1 MTRRF
6 WSSHH
11 GSTKLC
17 HCHYSGNFSRYLIAI
32 AISVG
37 LPDSVGGV
45 LSGPVSNVA
54 TRWGLSDLHCKG
66 MVPIDEDETHEGIK
80 TIRIQ
85 KACEFTTSSVLC
97 VCIIT
102 WNMNGKMSVE
112 DVTKLVSSNRKF
124 DLLVFGLQEVP
135 KCDVAQVLQETMAE
149 THILLCQK
157 TMQSLQMFLFGA
169 KSSEKYI
176 RELKVD
182 KHAVGGCG
190 GIIGRKKGA
199 VAMYINFSGI
209 RMVFVSC
216 HLADI
221 TVWLGDLNY
230 RLQGIS
236 SIPARKL
243 IEENRQ
249 SKLRGKDQLLQ
260 EAEKGEVFNGYC
272 EGTLLFKPTYK
283 YNIGSSN
290 YDTSYKIR
298 VPSWTDRILFK
309 VDHTSGL
316 DAVLNSYEALDCIRS
331 SDHKPVRAHLC
342 LKVHGDSA

>member
-1 MTRRF
+1 M
-6 WSSHH
+6 
-11 GSTKLC
+11 
-17 HCHYSGNFSRYLIAI
+17 GNCTSFT
-32 AISVG
+32 
-37 LPDSVGGV
+37 LPKWR
-45 LSGPVSNVA
+45 LSELHSN
-54 TRWGLSDLHCKG
+54 G
-66 MVPIDEDETHEGIK
+66 MVSIDEDDTHEGIK
-80 TIRIQ
+80 TIQIQ
-85 KACEFTTSSVLC
+85 KTCEFTASSVLC

-112 DVTKLVSSNRKF
+112 DVTKL
-124 DLLVFGLQEVP
+124 D
-135 KCDVAQVLQETMAE
+135 AMAE

-169 KSSEKYI
+169 KSSEKFI

-216 HLADI
+216 HLAAHEHKVEKRNSECQHISHSLFSKNDI
-221 TVWLGDLNY
+221 QYTKFADMTVWLGDLNY

-236 SIPARKL
+236 SRPARKL
-243 IEENRQ
+243 IEENHQ
-249 SKLRGKDQLLQ
+249 CKLRSKDQLLQ

-272 EGTLLFKPTYK
+272 EGTLSFKPTYK

-309 VDHTSGL
+309 VDHSSGL
-316 DAVLNSYEALDCIRS
+316 DAILSSYEALDCIRS

-342 LKVHGDSA
+342 LKVHGDNA

>member
-1 MTRRF
+1 M
-6 WSSHH
+6 
-11 GSTKLC
+11 GNC
-17 HCHYSGNFSRYLIAI
+17 SGFA
-32 AISVG
+32 
-37 LPDSVGGV
+37 LPKWRSE
-45 LSGPVSNVA
+45 LHSN
-54 TRWGLSDLHCKG
+54 G
-66 MVPIDEDETHEGIK
+66 MVSIDQDGTHEGIK
-80 TIRIQ
+80 TIPIQ
-85 KACEFTTSSVLC
+85 KACEFTTNSLLC

-124 DLLVFGLQEVP
+124 DLLVVGLQEAP
-135 KCDVAQVLQETMAE
+135 KCDVSQVLQETMAE
-149 THILLCQK
+149 THILLGQK
-157 TMQSLQMFLFGA
+157 SMQSLQMFLFGSR
-169 KSSEKYI
+169 SSENYI
-176 RELKVD
+176 REMKVD

-190 GIIGRKKGA
+190 GMIGRKKGA

-216 HLADI
+216 HLAAHEDKVEKRNSECQHISHSLFSRNGIPYAKSANI

-236 SIPARKL
+236 SMPARKM

-260 EAEKGEVFNGYC
+260 EAEKGEVFDGYC

-283 YNIGSSN
+283 YNVGSSS

-309 VDHTSGL
+309 VDNSSGL
-316 DAVLNSYEALDCIRS
+316 DAILSSYESLDCVQS
-331 SDHKPVRAHLC
+331 SDHKPVKAHLC
-342 LKVHGDSA
+342 LKVRSDGD

>member
-1 MTRRF
+1 MGALSYVTV
-6 WSSHH
+6 
-11 GSTKLC
+11 TILE
-17 HCHYSGNFSRYLIAI
+17 
-32 AISVG
+32 ISQG

-190 GIIGRKKGA
+190 
-199 VAMYINFSGI
+199 
-209 RMVFVSC
+209 
-216 HLADI
+216 DI

>member
-1 MTRRF
+1 MIR
-6 WSSHH
+6 
-11 GSTKLC
+11 KK
-17 HCHYSGNFSRYLIAI
+17 
-32 AISVG
+32 
-37 LPDSVGGV
+37 DSV
-45 LSGPVSNVA
+45 
-54 TRWGLSDLHCKG
+54 TRHGQLQRLCSSKVDG
-66 MVPIDEDETHEGIK
+66 THEGIK
-80 TIRIQ
+80 TIPIQ
-85 KACEFTTSSVLC
+85 KACEFTTNSLLC

-124 DLLVFGLQEVP
+124 DLLVVGLQEAP
-135 KCDVAQVLQETMAE
+135 KCDVSQVLQETMAE
-149 THILLCQK
+149 THILLGQK
-157 TMQSLQMFLFGA
+157 SMQSLQMFLFGSR
-169 KSSEKYI
+169 SSENYI
-176 RELKVD
+176 REMKVD

-190 GIIGRKKGA
+190 GMIGRKKGA

-216 HLADI
+216 HLAAHEDKVEKRNSECQHISHSLFSRNGIPYAKSANI

-236 SIPARKL
+236 SMPARKM

-260 EAEKGEVFNGYC
+260 EAEKGEVFDGYC

-283 YNIGSSN
+283 YNVGSSS

-309 VDHTSGL
+309 VDNSSGL
-316 DAVLNSYEALDCIRS
+316 DAILSSYESLDCVQS
-331 SDHKPVRAHLC
+331 SDHKPVKAHLC
-342 LKVHGDSA
+342 LKVRSDGD

>member
-1 MTRRF
+1 M
-6 WSSHH
+6 
-11 GSTKLC
+11 
-17 HCHYSGNFSRYLIAI
+17 GNCASFT
-32 AISVG
+32 
-37 LPDSVGGV
+37 PK
-45 LSGPVSNVA
+45 
-54 TRWGLSDLHCKG
+54 WGLSDLHCKG

-216 HLADI
+216 HLAAHENKVEKRNSECQHISHSLFSKNDIQYTKSADI

-243 IEENRQ
+243 IEENHQ

>member
-1 MTRRF
+1 M
-6 WSSHH
+6 
-11 GSTKLC
+11 
-17 HCHYSGNFSRYLIAI
+17 GNCTSFT
-32 AISVG
+32 
-37 LPDSVGGV
+37 LPKWR
-45 LSGPVSNVA
+45 LSELHSN
-54 TRWGLSDLHCKG
+54 G
-66 MVPIDEDETHEGIK
+66 MVSIDDDETHEGIK

-124 DLLVFGLQEVP
+124 DLLVIGLQEVP
-135 KCDVAQVLQETMAE
+135 KCDVAQVLQETMTA
-149 THILLCQK
+149 
-157 TMQSLQMFLFGA
+157 MQSLQMFLFGA

-176 RELKVD
+176 RELKAD
-182 KHAVGGCG
+182 KHPVGGCG

-216 HLADI
+216 HLAGGEEELRMPAHSHSLFSKNDTQYTKSADI

-230 RLQGIS
+230 RLEGIS

-249 SKLRGKDQLLQ
+249 SKPRGKDQLLQ

-309 VDHTSGL
+309 VDHSSGL
-316 DAVLNSYEALDCIRS
+316 DAILSTYEALDCIRS

-342 LKVHGDSA
+342 LKVHDDSA

>member
-1 MTRRF
+1 M
-6 WSSHH
+6 
-11 GSTKLC
+11 
-17 HCHYSGNFSRYLIAI
+17 GNCTSFS
-32 AISVG
+32 
-37 LPDSVGGV
+37 LPK
-45 LSGPVSNVA
+45 
-54 TRWGLSDLHCKG
+54 WGFSELHRDG
-66 MVPIDEDETHEGIK
+66 MVSVDEDGTHEGIK

-85 KACEFTTSSVLC
+85 KACEFVTNSVLC

-102 WNMNGKMSVE
+102 WNMNGKMSFQ
-112 DVTKLVSSNRKF
+112 DVRKLVSSDRKF
-124 DLLVFGLQEVP
+124 DLLVIGLQEAP
-135 KCDVAQVLQETMAE
+135 KSGVAQVLQEAMAD

-157 TMQSLQMFLFGA
+157 NMQSLHMYLFGA
-169 KSSEKYI
+169 KSSESYI
-176 RELKVD
+176 REMKVD

-190 GIIGRKKGA
+190 GVIGRKKGA

-216 HLADI
+216 HLAAHERKVEKRNSECQHISHSLFSKNDIHYAKSADI

-230 RLQGIS
+230 RLEGIS
-236 SIPARKL
+236 SMPARKM

-260 EAEKGEVFNGYC
+260 EAEKGQVFNGYC
-272 EGTLLFKPTYK
+272 EGTLSFKPTYK
-283 YNIGSSN
+283 YNVGSSN

-316 DAVLNSYEALDCIRS
+316 DAILSSYEALDCVRS
-331 SDHKPVRAHLC
+331 SDHKPVKAHLC
-342 LKVHGDSA
+342 LKVGGGDA

>member
-1 MTRRF
+1 M
-6 WSSHH
+6 
-11 GSTKLC
+11 
-17 HCHYSGNFSRYLIAI
+17 GNCTSFTSPKWR
-32 AISVG
+32 
-37 LPDSVGGV
+37 
-45 LSGPVSNVA
+45 LSELHSN
-54 TRWGLSDLHCKG
+54 G
-66 MVPIDEDETHEGIK
+66 MVSVDEDGTHEGIK
-80 TIRIQ
+80 IIRIQ
-85 KACEFTTSSVLC
+85 KACEFTTNSVLC

-102 WNMNGKMSVE
+102 WNMNGKMSVD

-124 DLLVFGLQEVP
+124 DLLVVGLQEVP
-135 KCDVAQVLQETMAE
+135 KCDVAQVLQETMVE
-149 THILLCQK
+149 THIKPC
-157 TMQSLQMFLFGA
+157 SLFRCFFLEQRVQRNT
-169 KSSEKYI
+169 SE
-176 RELKVD
+176 VD

-209 RMVFVSC
+209 SMVFISC
-216 HLADI
+216 HLAAHEHKVEKRNSECQHISHSLFSKNDIQYTKSADI

-230 RLQGIS
+230 RLEGIS

-249 SKLRGKDQLLQ
+249 SKLSGKDQLLQ
-260 EAEKGEVFNGYC
+260 EAEKGEIFNGYC

-290 YDTSYKIR
+290 YDTSHKIR

-309 VDHTSGL
+309 VDHSSGL
-316 DAVLNSYEALDCIRS
+316 GAILSSYEALDCIRS

-342 LKVHGDSA
+342 LKVHDDSA